1 MGLTGNFGS
10 TGATGAVGPATRVE
24 FGFGADGAPLTYVEL
39 TRQISLLQRQNV
51 VVEKAM
57 QWYKREA
64 EEWKALALLLMNP
77 KQAQPAPVPELPAET
92 VVLGDGAGSFCAMPW
107 LTPWLKPCVAP

>member
-77 KQAQPAPVPELPAET
+77 KQAQPAPDVASAMRSPHA
-92 VVLGDGAGSFCAMPW
+92 DGFGACNPLISR
-107 LTPWLKPCVAP
+107 